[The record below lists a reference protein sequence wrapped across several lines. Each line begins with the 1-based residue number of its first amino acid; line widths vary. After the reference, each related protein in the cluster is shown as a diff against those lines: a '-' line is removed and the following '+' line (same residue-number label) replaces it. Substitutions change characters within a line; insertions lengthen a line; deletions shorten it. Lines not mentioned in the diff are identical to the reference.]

1 MMNPEPQ
8 NNSDTKQMVESIPSD
23 QKEFKRKIN
32 QSISDETSEDY
43 KIKLKAHKVYIGD
56 GGKDKKKK
64 KTRSDKSIDS
74 SMV

>member
-1 MMNPEPQ
+1 MMNPEQQ

-32 QSISDETSEDY
+32 QSTSDETSEDY
-43 KIKLKAHKVYIGD
+43 KINLKAHKVYIGD
-56 GGKDKKKK
+56 KKKKK
-64 KTRSDKSIDS
+64 KTRSEKSMDS